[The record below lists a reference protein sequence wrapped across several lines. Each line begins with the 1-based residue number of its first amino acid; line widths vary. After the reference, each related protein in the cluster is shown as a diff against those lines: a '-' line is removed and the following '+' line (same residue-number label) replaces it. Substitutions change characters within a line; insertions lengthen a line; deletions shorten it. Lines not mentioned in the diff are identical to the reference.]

1 MKKQLIAI
9 PLIFLCMTAMAN
21 DESKFLKERVDNY
34 CITTNDIKDCQKT
47 LYILIYLSNLH
58 GEHNQRCKDEKLKTE
73 SCEESKNFS
82 RFVEDEFNK

>member
-1 MKKQLIAI
+1 MNKLLLAV
-9 PLIFLCMTAMAN
+9 PLIFFCTIARAD
-21 DESKFLKERVDNY
+21 DESKFLKEKVDNF

-47 LYILIYLSNLH
+47 LYTLIYLSNLH

-73 SCEESKNFS
+73 SCEESKKFS